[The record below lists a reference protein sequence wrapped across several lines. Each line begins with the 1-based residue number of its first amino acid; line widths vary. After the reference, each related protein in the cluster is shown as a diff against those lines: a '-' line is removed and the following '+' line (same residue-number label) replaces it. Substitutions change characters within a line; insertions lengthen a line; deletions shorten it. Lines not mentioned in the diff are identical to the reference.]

1 MSYSSDAKKD
11 MLNVELKRKCCKI
24 AELYGIITF
33 LAKIKTEDGEAK
45 LVFNTENEELCERI
59 ISHLYF
65 LFKIKCEKHIFHQKH
80 SGYSIYSVVVS
91 NQKHIQKLSDTFKFQ
106 INDMGDAE
114 FFIDR
119 DIIAKPCCK
128 KSFVRGAFLASGSI
142 MHPEKKY
149 HMEFYTYHKRV
160 SDDFDLLMK
169 ELGLNPKVILRKK
182 NYVVYFKNSDEIADI
197 LSMTGVFDT
206 LMDFHNIR
214 IMKDMRNKNNRIIN
228 CETANMEKT
237 HNASI
242 EHILCIQKLKKS
254 SKWDG
259 LSPVL
264 KEIAELR
271 LEHREASLK
280 DLGDMFTPK
289 LTRSGVNHRL
299 KRLIEIANSLE
310 GEE

>member
-11 MLNVELKRKCCKI
+11 MLEVEVKRKCCKV

-33 LAKIKTEDGEAK
+33 LAKIKTEDGETR
-45 LVFNTENEELCERI
+45 LVFNTENEVLADKI
-59 ISHLYF
+59 AQLLYF
-65 LFKIKCEKHIFHQKH
+65 LFKIKCERQIFHQKH
-80 SGYSIYSVVVS
+80 SRYSIYSIIVS
-91 NQKHIQKLSDTFKFQ
+91 NQKSIQKLA
-106 INDMGDAE
+106 DAYGFE
-114 FFIDR
+114 TIENGEADFFID
-119 DIIAKPCCK
+119 DSIIDKPCCK

-160 SDDFDLLMK
+160 SDDFFNLMK

-182 NYVVYFKNSDEIADI
+182 NYVIYFKNSDEIADI

-228 CETANMEKT
+228 CETANMDKI
-237 HNASI
+237 HKASI

-299 KRLIEIANSLE
+299 KRLVEIANSLE

>member
-1 MSYSSDAKKD
+1 MSYSSDAKMD
-11 MLNVELKRKCCKI
+11 MLGVGIKRKCCKI

-33 LAKIKTEDGEAK
+33 LAKIKTEDEEVK
-45 LVFNTENEELCERI
+45 LVFNTENEILADRI
-59 ISHLYF
+59 NEHLYF
-65 LFKIKCEKHIFHQKH
+65 LFRIKSEKQVFHQKH
-80 SGYSIYSVVVS
+80 SRYSVYSVIVS
-91 NQKHIQKLSDTFKFQ
+91 NPKYIQKLFDTFGLK
-106 INDMGDAE
+106 IDESGEVD
-114 FFIDR
+114 FFIENS
-119 DIIAKPCCK
+119 IIDKPCCK

-160 SDDFDLLMK
+160 SDGFENLMK

-299 KRLIEIANSLE
+299 KRLVDIANSLE